1 MSYQGAGAAV
11 QDPPDRPWDEEEEK
25 EKDKEPAEGKQTTS
39 LRLIH

>member
-11 QDPPDRPWDEEEEK
+11 QDPPDRPWDEEEK